1 MPDAAGAAAE
11 AVDETMGKIITVTSG
26 KGGTGKTTTV
36 GAVAS
41 CLAVLGKRTL
51 CIDCDAG
58 MRNLD
63 ITLGMTDYAVSDL
76 SDVLKGER
84 TLEEAC
90 SEHPSIPG
98 LFFLSAPAE
107 MTLSDEDREAMR
119 KLFDAARGSFDYCLA
134 DSPAGIG
141 AGFRLA
147 SCGADTAII
156 VTTPDAACV
165 RNAQRAAELLR
176 ESGAGEIRLIINRVK
191 ARRMRRSGMTADDII
206 DTVGVRLLGVVREDS
221 AVPVCANNETP
232 LVLGTTGGAAGNYL
246 NIARRITGEEVPLAV
261 R

>member
-1 MPDAAGAAAE
+1 
-11 AVDETMGKIITVTSG
+11 MGKIITVTSG

-36 GAVAS
+36 GAVSS
-41 CLAVLGKRTL
+41 CLAVLGAKTL

-63 ITLGMTDYAVSDL
+63 ITLGMTDYAVYDL
-76 SDVLKGER
+76 SDVLRGGR
-84 TLEEAC
+84 PLVEAC

-98 LFFLSAPAE
+98 LFFLSAPTDL
-107 MTLSDEDREAMR
+107 TLSDEDCEAMR
-119 KLFDAARGSFDYCLA
+119 ELLAEARKGFDFCLL

-147 SCGADTAII
+147 SCGADTAVI

-191 ARRMRRSGMTADDII
+191 PRRMRRCGMTADDII
-206 DTVGVRLLGVVREDS
+206 DNVGVRLLGVVRDDPAVQIS
-221 AVPVCANNETP
+221 ANGETP
-232 LVLGTTGGAAGNYL
+232 FLLGAAGGAARCFM
-246 NIARRITGEEVPLAV
+246 NIARRLNGEEVPLSI